1 MAVPGNEYMDQ
12 SLWSDES
19 NILARLQSCAGPPHQ
34 KWNDSPGTDWEGV
47 LLGGKL
53 ELSPISSSTTLDI
66 FSSAQGEVFLRFL
79 ETVEM
84 SMISFPG

>member
-1 MAVPGNEYMDQ
+1 MDQ
-12 SLWSDES
+12 SPRSDES

-34 KWNDSPGTDWEGV
+34 KWNDSPGTAWEGV

-53 ELSPISSSTTLDI
+53 ELSPISSLTTPGI
-66 FSSAQGEVFLRFL
+66 FSSAQGQVFLGSL
-79 ETVEM
+79 ETVEV